1 MAQPPVY
8 PQMPP
13 EPQAISPKKSNT
25 VLWVVLIL
33 GIGGLCLVIL
43 ILAAVLFPVFSKARF
58 AVQQNKCLSNIR
70 LTGFSL
76 VLYRAD
82 YDDRL
87 PPAVAWMDSADAYG
101 GSRFRMGCPIVEREA
116 GPQAFGY
123 GFNDALSGIG
133 SSKIKEPERTVMIF
147 ESLGTG
153 KNVHGG
159 EDELVLPGRHGTGS
173 KAGSNYGYV
182 GGEAKF
188 VLDNTRS
195 DSWKP

>member
-13 EPQAISPKKSNT
+13 EPQALPKKNNT

-33 GIGGLCLVIL
+33 GLGALCLVVL
-43 ILAAVLFPVFSKARF
+43 VMAAVLFPVFSQAKF
-58 AVQQNKCLSNIR
+58 AAQRTSCRSSVKQWTVAAIMYA
-70 LTGFSL
+70 GDF
-76 VLYRAD
+76 
-82 YDDRL
+82 DDRL
-87 PPAVAWMDSADAYG
+87 PKADRWMDATESYM
-101 GSRFRMGCPIVEREA
+101 SEFKSCPIAFKES

-123 GFNDALSGIG
+123 GFNDALSGMEI
-133 SSKIKEPERTVMIF
+133 SKIKEHSRTVMIF
-147 ESLGTG
+147 ESWGTG

-188 VLDNTRS
+188 VLDSARAE
-195 DSWKP
+195 SWKP